1 MFIDCAPLST
11 CDSYDEHI
19 DTADNV
25 DITMPMHNLIEYS
38 DNYSG
43 TSRRLWQFKRD

>member
-1 MFIDCAPLST
+1 MLHFQRVTHIN
-11 CDSYDEHI
+11 DEHI

-25 DITMPMHNLIEYS
+25 DTTMPMHNLIEYS